1 MMSFKNW
8 LKGIWPFKISQE
20 KKIAQLLGQLECAIS
35 DLKIRIAQSLAR
47 EADLR
52 RNMEQQKASVSAL
65 PADSEDQNAPD
76 SQERLEFFISE
87 LETEET
93 TIRRLKQIFNDL
105 SSKKKS
111 LELSYQQSLAR
122 LRNAET
128 LNLIASLHKDF
139 GEEMRLNNY
148 LSKLSEESFKIQ
160 FTADSR
166 LQIETILKESR
177 RY

>member
-1 MMSFKNW
+1 MMSLKNW
-8 LKGIWPFKISQE
+8 LQGIWPFKISQE
-20 KKIAQLLGQLECAIS
+20 KKIAQLLGQIDCAIS

-52 RNMEQQKASVSAL
+52 RNFEQQKAGESVLPSA
-65 PADSEDQNAPD
+65 AEDRNAPD
-76 SQERLEFFISE
+76 SQERLAFIISE
-87 LETEET
+87 LETEEM
-93 TIRRLKQIFNDL
+93 TICRLKQIFNDL

-128 LNLIASLHKDF
+128 LNLIATLHKDF
-139 GEEMRLNNY
+139 GEEMKLNNY

-166 LQIETILKESR
+166 LQIETMLKESR